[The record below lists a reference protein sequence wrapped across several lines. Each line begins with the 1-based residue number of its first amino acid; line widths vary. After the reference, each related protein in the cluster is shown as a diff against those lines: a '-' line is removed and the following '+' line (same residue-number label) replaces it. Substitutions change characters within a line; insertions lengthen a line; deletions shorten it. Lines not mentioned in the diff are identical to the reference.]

1 MWARA
6 VVVVA
11 AGFTA
16 PFRAHVPVLH
26 RRLFLAPAAGRAR
39 AAHSAPQETVRAA
52 DAAERVAVP
61 APQPTRRAVLAGLA
75 AAVAPT
81 AAHAFEAAPAVGSP
95 FEWSALWDTRGSA
108 AVQQPKRTGL
118 RTEEVAAI
126 LETDLKEG
134 KYILTGALTPEIF
147 ADDCRFVDPNNAV
160 NGLAKYRKALS
171 FLFRPEESTLQDVRV
186 SVTSDKSAI
195 TAQYTASGVL
205 NKE

>member
-1 MWARA
+1 M
-6 VVVVA
+6 
-11 AGFTA
+11 
-16 PFRAHVPVLH
+16 
-26 RRLFLAPAAGRAR
+26 
-39 AAHSAPQETVRAA
+39 
-52 DAAERVAVP
+52 
-61 APQPTRRAVLAGLA
+61 A

-205 NKE
+205 KLPWRPRIQPWAGYVTYSLNGDGLISSQVDVWNITRLDAIRQTFTPSSS